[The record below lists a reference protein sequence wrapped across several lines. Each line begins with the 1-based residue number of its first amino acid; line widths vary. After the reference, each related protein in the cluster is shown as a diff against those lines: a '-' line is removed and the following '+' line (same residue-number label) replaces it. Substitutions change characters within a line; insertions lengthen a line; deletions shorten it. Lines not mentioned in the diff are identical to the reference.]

1 MNNVHPWLLQ
11 LSWFIT
17 TEKITSTPFLLCS
30 KSKISHEVGCCQPL
44 VKMTVQHYMFNQGLN
59 NMSIISVQCMP
70 ALLTLRCYQ
79 HVLRGY
85 TNTHDTLWL
94 QLHFL
99 VFVYLTL
106 TLLEI
111 LLVYKNRLE
120 PFSLKLSDQ
129 LGINRPCS
137 LQSQQKLL
145 FLTSIY
151 FWVKHTKVYLP
162 LSFHID
168 P

>member
-1 MNNVHPWLLQ
+1 
-11 LSWFIT
+11 
-17 TEKITSTPFLLCS
+17 
-30 KSKISHEVGCCQPL
+30 
-44 VKMTVQHYMFNQGLN
+44 
-59 NMSIISVQCMP
+59 MSIISVQCMP

-106 TLLEI
+106 ILLET
-111 LLVYKNRLE
+111 LLVYKNGLE

-129 LGINRPCS
+129 RNQPALFITVTTKIALPYFDLLLSQTYESIFTIVIPYRS
-137 LQSQQKLL
+137 LVKIQCLSFSRQSYKCTLALRASQHKSYY
-145 FLTSIY
+145 TSVDR
-151 FWVKHTKVYLP
+151 WLP
-162 LSFHID
+162 LACHAIHPGGGGSRD
-168 P
+168 

>member
-79 HVLRGY
+79 LRGY

-106 TLLEI
+106 ILLET
-111 LLVYKNRLE
+111 LLVYKNGLE

-129 LGINRPCS
+129 RNQPALFITVTTKIALPYFD
-137 LQSQQKLL
+137 LLLSQ
-145 FLTSIY
+145 TYESIL
-151 FWVKHTKVYLP
+151 YLP